1 MEKSTYKRLLNAL
14 VPLLLWLVVL
24 SLPFFSR
31 VVNLPPE
38 MRNGFL
44 KSQLVTNSLL
54 VIVFYVHTY
63 FIYPFREKRYGILI
77 YVGLLLACL
86 GVFIIANNL
95 LMPEMRRFA
104 KPPFPGPGMMPNVK
118 GGPGFMPGPPIALL
132 PFAFVIMVSF
142 CYRLYTDKQDRDRL
156 IEERERIHLK
166 TELEFLSSQISPHF
180 MFNLLNTFVAMA
192 RKKSD
197 QLEHSLIRLSQLMRY
212 MLYDNNAAQISLA
225 NEVEYLK
232 NYINLQLLRF
242 GDDVKI
248 NLYLSGPFER
258 YTIAPMLLI
267 PFVENAFKH
276 GIGTLDDPVIDVLLS
291 IPEDKNELHLMVVN
305 GIAPQGIS
313 APESSSGIGLANVR
327 RRLELLYPMRHSFN
341 ILQTADT
348 FTIKLQIDLSHEL
361 YTD

>member
-1 MEKSTYKRLLNAL
+1 MEKSRYKRLLNAL
-14 VPLLLWLVVL
+14 VPLLLWLLML

-31 VVNLPPE
+31 MVSLPPE
-38 MRNGFL
+38 MRNGFI

-54 VIVFYVHTY
+54 LIIFYVHTY
-63 FIYPFREKRYGILI
+63 LIYPQRERKYGILI
-77 YVGLLLACL
+77 YIALLLGCL
-86 GVFIIANNL
+86 GIFIVANSL
-95 LMPEMRRFA
+95 LMPEMPRFA
-104 KPPFPGPGMMPNVK
+104 RPDFPAHGK
-118 GGPGFMPGPPIALL
+118 GVAGFMPGPPIAIL
-132 PFAFVIMVSF
+132 PFAFVILVSF

-180 MFNLLNTFVAMA
+180 MFNLLNTLVSMA
-192 RKKSD
+192 RKKSEL
-197 QLEHSLIRLSQLMRY
+197 LEPSLIRLSQLMRY
-212 MLYDNNAAQISLA
+212 MLYDNDAPQISLA
-225 NEVEYLK
+225 SEVEYLK

-276 GIGTLDDPVIDVLLS
+276 GIGTLEDPIIDVLLS
-291 IPEDKNELHLMVVN
+291 LPEDKDALHLMVVN
-305 GIAPQGIS
+305 GIAPVGLS

-327 RRLELLYPMRHSFN
+327 RRLELLYPNRHSFN
-341 ILQTADT
+341 IIQTADT
-348 FTIKLQIDLSHEL
+348 FTVKLQIDL
-361 YTD
+361 

>member
-1 MEKSTYKRLLNAL
+1 MEKSRYKRLLNAL

-54 VIVFYVHTY
+54 VVVFYVHTY
-63 FIYPFREKRYGILI
+63 LIYPVREKKYGTLI
-77 YVGLLLACL
+77 YLGLLLGCL
-86 GVFIIANNL
+86 GLFIVANNL
-95 LMPEMRRFA
+95 LMPEMPRFA
-104 KPPFPGPGMMPNVK
+104 RPNFPPPRMMPH
-118 GGPGFMPGPPIALL
+118 GRMGHGFMPGPPIALL

-180 MFNLLNTFVAMA
+180 MFNLLNTLVSMA
-192 RKKSD
+192 RKKSEL
-197 QLEHSLIRLSQLMRY
+197 LEPSLIRLSQLMRY
-212 MLYDNNAAQISLA
+212 MLYDNNAPQISLA
-225 NEVEYLK
+225 NEVAYLK

-248 NLYLSGPFER
+248 NLYLSGAFER

-276 GIGTLDDPVIDVLLS
+276 GIGTLEDPIIDVLLS
-291 IPEDKNELHLMVVN
+291 IPEDKDELHLMVVN

-313 APESSSGIGLANVR
+313 AQESSSGIGLANVR
-327 RRLELLYPMRHSFN
+327 RRLELLYPNHYSFT
-341 ILQTADT
+341 IVQTEDT
-348 FTIKLQIDLSHEL
+348 FTVKLQIDL
-361 YTD
+361 

>member
-1 MEKSTYKRLLNAL
+1 MEKSRYKRLLNAL

-54 VIVFYVHTY
+54 VVVFYVHTY
-63 FIYPFREKRYGILI
+63 LIYPVREKKYGTLI
-77 YVGLLLACL
+77 YLGLLLGCL
-86 GVFIIANNL
+86 GLFIVANNL
-95 LMPEMRRFA
+95 LMPEMPRFA
-104 KPPFPGPGMMPNVK
+104 RPNFPPSGMMPH
-118 GGPGFMPGPPIALL
+118 GRMGHGFMPGPPIALL

-180 MFNLLNTFVAMA
+180 MFNLLNTLVSMA
-192 RKKSD
+192 RKKSEL
-197 QLEHSLIRLSQLMRY
+197 LEPSLIRLSQLMRY
-212 MLYDNNAAQISLA
+212 MLYDNNAPQISLA

-248 NLYLSGPFER
+248 NLYLSGAFER

-276 GIGTLDDPVIDVLLS
+276 GIGTLEDPIIDVLLS
-291 IPEDKNELHLMVVN
+291 IPEDKDELHLMVVN

-313 APESSSGIGLANVR
+313 AQESSSGIGLANVR
-327 RRLELLYPMRHSFN
+327 RRLELLYPNHHSFT
-341 ILQTADT
+341 IVQTEDT
-348 FTIKLQIDLSHEL
+348 FTVKLQIDL
-361 YTD
+361 

>member
-1 MEKSTYKRLLNAL
+1 MEKSRYRRLLNAL

-31 VVNLPPE
+31 AANLPPE

-54 VIVFYVHTY
+54 VVVFYVHTY
-63 FIYPFREKRYGILI
+63 LIYPVREEKYGALI
-77 YVGLLLACL
+77 YIGLLLGCL
-86 GVFIIANNL
+86 GLFIVANNF
-95 LMPEMRRFA
+95 LMPEMPRLARPNF
-104 KPPFPGPGMMPNVK
+104 PPQDMMPHRK
-118 GGPGFMPGPPIALL
+118 RGHGFMPGPPIAILS
-132 PFAFVIMVSF
+132 FAFVIMVSF
-142 CYRLYTDKQDRDRL
+142 CYRLYIDKQDRDRL
-156 IEERERIHLK
+156 IEERERIHLQ

-180 MFNLLNTFVAMA
+180 MFNLLNTLVSMA
-192 RKKSD
+192 RKKSEL
-197 QLEHSLIRLSQLMRY
+197 LEPSLIRLSQLMRY
-212 MLYDNNAAQISLA
+212 MLYDNNAPQISLA

-248 NLYLSGPFER
+248 NLYLSGSFER

-276 GIGTLDDPVIDVLLS
+276 GIGTLEDPIIDVLLS
-291 IPEDKNELHLMVVN
+291 VPEDKDELHLVVVN

-313 APESSSGIGLANVR
+313 AQESSSGIGLANVR
-327 RRLELLYPMRHSFN
+327 RRLELLYLHHHSFN
-341 ILQTADT
+341 ITQTADT
-348 FTIKLQIDLSHEL
+348 FTVKLQIDL
-361 YTD
+361 

>member
-1 MEKSTYKRLLNAL
+1 MEKSRYKRLLNAL

-31 VVNLPPE
+31 VANLPPE

-44 KSQLVTNSLL
+44 KSQLLTNSLL
-54 VIVFYVHTY
+54 VVVFYVHTY
-63 FIYPFREKRYGILI
+63 FIYPVRERQYGTLI
-77 YVGLLLACL
+77 YIGLLLGCL
-86 GVFIIANNL
+86 GLFIVANNF
-95 LMPEMRRFA
+95 LMPEMPRFA
-104 KPPFPGPGMMPNVK
+104 RPHFPPPGMMP
-118 GGPGFMPGPPIALL
+118 PGKNGQRFMPGPPISIL

-180 MFNLLNTFVAMA
+180 MFNLLNTLVSMA
-192 RKKSD
+192 RKKSEL
-197 QLEHSLIRLSQLMRY
+197 LEPSLIRLSQLMRY

-248 NLYLSGPFER
+248 NLYLSGAFER

-276 GIGTLDDPVIDVLLS
+276 GIGTLEDPIIDILLS
-291 IPEDKNELHLMVVN
+291 IPEDKDELHLVVVN

-313 APESSSGIGLANVR
+313 AQESSSGIGLANVR
-327 RRLELLYPMRHSFN
+327 RRLELLYPNHHLF
-341 ILQTADT
+341 IITQTSDT
-348 FTIKLQIDLSHEL
+348 FTVKLQIDL
-361 YTD
+361 

>member
-1 MEKSTYKRLLNAL
+1 MEKSRYKRLLNAL

-31 VVNLPPE
+31 VANLPPE

-54 VIVFYVHTY
+54 VVVFYVHTY
-63 FIYPFREKRYGILI
+63 FIYPVREKKYGTLI
-77 YVGLLLACL
+77 YIGLLLGCL
-86 GVFIIANNL
+86 GLFIVANNF
-95 LMPEMRRFA
+95 LMPEMPRFA
-104 KPPFPGPGMMPNVK
+104 RPHFPQQGMMPPGK
-118 GGPGFMPGPPIALL
+118 PGAGFMPGPPIAIL

-180 MFNLLNTFVAMA
+180 MFNLLNTLVSMA
-192 RKKSD
+192 RKKSEL
-197 QLEHSLIRLSQLMRY
+197 LEPSLIRLSQLMRY
-212 MLYDNNAAQISLA
+212 MLYDNNAPQINLA

-242 GDDVKI
+242 GDDIKI
-248 NLYLSGPFER
+248 NLYLSGDFER

-276 GIGTLDDPVIDVLLS
+276 GIGTLEDPIIDVLLS
-291 IPEDKNELHLMVVN
+291 IPDDKDELYLVVVN

-313 APESSSGIGLANVR
+313 AQESSSGIGLANVR
-327 RRLELLYPMRHSFN
+327 RRLELIYPDHHSFN
-341 ILQTADT
+341 ITQTADT
-348 FTIKLQIDLSHEL
+348 FTVKLQIDL
-361 YTD
+361 

>member
-31 VVNLPPE
+31 IVNLPPE

-44 KSQLVTNSLL
+44 KSQLLTNSLL
-54 VIVFYVHTY
+54 VVVFYVHTY
-63 FIYPFREKRYGILI
+63 LIYPVRENKNGVLI
-77 YVGLLLACL
+77 YIFLLLGCL
-86 GVFIIANNL
+86 GVFISANHF
-95 LMPEMRRFA
+95 LMPEMPRFA
-104 KPPFPGPGMMPNVK
+104 KPNFPPPGMMPHGK
-118 GGPGFMPGPPIALL
+118 GGPGFMPGPPIAIL

-180 MFNLLNTFVAMA
+180 MFNLLNTLVAMA
-192 RKKSD
+192 RKKSEL
-197 QLEHSLIRLSQLMRY
+197 LEPSLIRLSQLMRY
-212 MLYDNNAAQISLA
+212 MLYDNNAPQISLA

-248 NLYLSGPFER
+248 NLYLSGAFER
-258 YTIAPMLLI
+258 YNIAPMLLI

-276 GIGTLDDPVIDVLLS
+276 GIGTLEEPIIDVSLT
-291 IPEDKNELHLMVVN
+291 IPEDREVLHLMVVN
-305 GIAPQGIS
+305 GIAPLGIS
-313 APESSSGIGLANVR
+313 AQESSSGIGLANVR
-327 RRLELLYPMRHSFN
+327 RRLELLYPNHHSFS
-341 ILQTADT
+341 IVQTADT
-348 FTIKLQIDLSHEL
+348 FTVKLQIDL
-361 YTD
+361 